1 LRPVEPQHQ
10 HRDLPGPSLWPVG
23 FAVGIAVLLA
33 GLVVSW
39 LVFAVGAAIAAVS
52 AGLWIHEL
60 GGSRDSTHALGPDG
74 GGGGAPEQAT
84 GPALPATDGDDAMPA
99 PEPGE
104 RFPRS
109 KFLEGATLGL
119 GGVIGGIVTV
129 PVVGFAV
136 APAFLH
142 QGHPEVDLGP
152 LDNFPEGEFRVA
164 TFMENPAQ
172 GEVTRRTVFIR
183 NNGML
188 DGLPSLTVISNRCAH
203 LGCPVQ
209 PAGPIDDKQAKT
221 LQLAK
226 TRITLIPTIPAGGF
240 VCPCHGGAYDT
251 EGNRT
256 AGPPTRSLDRWTFK
270 IVDGRL
276 VLLENYSVGKV
287 QGTGKNAKIEKFS
300 LAGPGEHVDGPEA
313 WLYPVQAPH

>member
-1 LRPVEPQHQ
+1 VEPQHTHQ
-10 HRDLPGPSLWPVG
+10 DLPGPSLWPIG

-39 LVFAVGAAIAAVS
+39 VVFAIGAAIAVVS
-52 AGLWIHEL
+52 GGLWIREL
-60 GGSRDSTHALGPDG
+60 GRRRDRTEALGPDG
-74 GGGGAPEQAT
+74 AGEGAPERAT
-84 GPALPATDGDDAMPA
+84 GPALPATAGGAAMP
-99 PEPGE
+99 PGE

-109 KFLEGATLGL
+109 QFLEGATLGL
-119 GGVIGGIVTV
+119 GAVIGGIVTV

-142 QGHPEVDLGP
+142 QGHPEIDLGP

-164 TFMENPAQ
+164 TFMENPQQ

-188 DGLPSLTVISNRCAH
+188 DGLPSLTLISNRCAH

-221 LQLAK
+221 LERGKNQ
-226 TRITLIPTIPAGGF
+226 ITLIPTIPAGGF

-256 AGPPTRSLDRWTFK
+256 AGPPTRALDRWTFK
-270 IVDGRL
+270 IVNGRL

-287 QGTGKNAKIEKFS
+287 EGSGKNAKILKFN